1 MPVSVSGHE
10 RFVVEAYAWL
20 KYMELPY
27 LGPGLLVKWERPPSL
42 HNIIEPS
49 VVKEVVVAT
58 PGGRGPGALV
68 LGSVPRS
75 LHAVALPLPRGGS
88 GLYRVGL
95 SIELGVYTRAEIR
108 GYGGTIQACVYGG
121 KREAEAIG
129 FKPLESTLIRGYA
142 TTHLVLGY
150 SEKTLVEE
158 PEALGYPL
166 EIVPLH
172 VTNMFQPGEPLEV
185 QVLRR
190 GEPLGGVEV
199 TVTHIDGAQEKTRTS
214 EDGIA
219 VIRVGPAVTVVSAEY
234 VEEADSGDDYDNIKE
249 TATLSIQALTL

>member
-1 MPVSVSGHE
+1 MSSGYE
-10 RFVVEAYAWL
+10 RFTVEAYAWL
-20 KYMELPY
+20 RYMELPY

-49 VVKEVVVAT
+49 VVKEIVVVT
-58 PGGRGPGALV
+58 PKGRVPGALV

-75 LHAVALPLPRGGS
+75 LHAVALPLPRGGGS

-95 SIELGVYTRAEIR
+95 GIELGVYTRAEIK
-108 GYGGTIQACVYGG
+108 GYGGTVQACVYGG
-121 KREAEAIG
+121 KKEAEALG
-129 FKPLESTLIRGYA
+129 FRPLESSLVKGYA

-150 SEKTLVEE
+150 SEKTLIEE
-158 PEALGYPL
+158 PGALGFPL

-172 VTNMFQPGEPLEV
+172 VTNMLSPGEPLEV

-190 GEPLGGVEV
+190 GEPLSGVEV
-199 TVTHIDGAQEKTRTS
+199 TVTHIDGAQEKTRTN

-219 VIRVGPAVTVVSAEY
+219 VIRVGPAVTVVSVEY
-234 VEEADSGDDYDNIKE
+234 VEDADSGDDYDKVKE
-249 TATLSIQALTL
+249 TATLSIQALTI